1 MNIMTII
8 IIKIEITMIRTD
20 KTDSVSSHHPELVDV
35 PVREVR
41 LVQDCH
47 LLVTK
52 MMRMM
57 RMMKRMRRM
66 ITISTKL
73 MNMQPECPHSRQA
86 LCHKANSDHISLS
99 LSQYTCS

>member
-35 PVREVR
+35 PVREVG

-47 LLVTK
+47 LLDEEDEEYEEDDDGENDDCDLDDVAT
-52 MMRMM
+52 
-57 RMMKRMRRM
+57 
-66 ITISTKL
+66 
-73 MNMQPECPHSRQA
+73 
-86 LCHKANSDHISLS
+86 
-99 LSQYTCS
+99 